1 MSGMLVDTHRHA
13 WWQRR
18 ILAARV
24 RALVPRREPGASAMQ
39 KTCGGPE
46 VAGWQLQKALPQRP
60 MLPNALTGFFFCFL
74 IMLQQGRARFRNWTI
89 NSCDFVFAR

>member
-60 MLPNALTGFFFCFL
+60 MLPNALTG
-74 IMLQQGRARFRNWTI
+74 G
-89 NSCDFVFAR
+89 FVFFKKINVTTGSRSLQELDNQFM